1 MFHLL
6 YSFAGI
12 KDIAEVLKPASTYV
26 ISPVIP
32 LARSE
37 HKKEATFPTSF
48 VVTALPKGALSA
60 YSISILLK
68 FYTPDAARVLIG
80 TAEIALTLIPFFP
93 SDAARNLVLASR
105 LAFAR
110 PITL

>member
-1 MFHLL
+1 MRKSASSRFSNSPFVEWQRHQSLPI
-6 YSFAGI
+6 YASFILFFEGI

-37 HKKEATFPTSF
+37 HKKAATFPTSS

-60 YSISILLK
+60 YL
-68 FYTPDAARVLIG
+68 
-80 TAEIALTLIPFFP
+80 
-93 SDAARNLVLASR
+93 
-105 LAFAR
+105 
-110 PITL
+110 